1 MSTETFSGMVARVK
15 DIEKHSPAERL
26 GLIVGDIVLKLGQHE
41 PLEGV
46 EMPSLLDDLATS
58 HDWLIIQ
65 RDTIIFRLSPAGG
78 ASGAVLEPF
87 TLPSDVTLETAGQWK
102 AYHCSIRPGDAMLL
116 IPESIS
122 PIWWFIP
129 AVAYGYFRLW
139 QMLGANLFLYG
150 IGYVA
155 SPIVFTVV
163 YVSSVVIFIVG
174 GPYMLRE
181 TAVKDGFLP
190 RGRVAVSSQSDVAA
204 LEVATG
210 AMLRLA
216 QTTK

>member
-1 MSTETFSGMVARVK
+1 MSTEVFSGMVARVK

-26 GLIVGDIVLKLGQHE
+26 GLIVGDVVLKLGQHE

-46 EMPSLLDDLATS
+46 EMPSVLDDIAS
-58 HDWLIIQ
+58 SPDWIVVQ
-65 RDTIIFRLSPAGG
+65 RDTIVFRLSPVGG
-78 ASGAVLEPF
+78 ASGALLEPF
-87 TLPSDVTLETAGQWK
+87 TLPADLTVEAAGGWK

-122 PIWWFIP
+122 PLWWFIP
-129 AVAYGYFRLW
+129 SIAYGYFRLW

-155 SPIVFTVV
+155 SPIAFTVV

-190 RGRVAVSSQSDVAA
+190 RGRVAVSSQGDVAA

-216 QTTK
+216 HTGK